1 MPDTFQSYS
10 EAKPRR
16 ICRSLELRENA
27 ILKLAL
33 RSLKDVKAAQD
44 ASWPCRVRPTQQ
56 LPSHP
61 DFPARRNFPF

>member
-1 MPDTFQSYS
+1 MPDTFQSFT

-33 RSLKDVKAAQD
+33 KSLNDVKAAQD
-44 ASWPCRVRPTQQ
+44 ASWPCRVRPIRQ
-56 LPSHP
+56 LSSDPEV
-61 DFPARRNFPF
+61 